1 MPTKNWFKK
10 DALPFKILTQPTSK
24 NVVKWFDEE
33 TEVLDNEELILLL
46 RVRGGINTATVG
58 CVLLGIFMTIVMVI
72 ALLFYGW
79 EKFGGKGFFY
89 TLSAPFIAAI
99 VSYLYGFILP
109 TKKIELKRYTG
120 KMTYPSYGFY
130 PHMTLTFTQATVY
143 KSLISGPDATIGGY
157 KLAARNPYNT
167 GVGKGNYDLAPADP
181 EEWWSYFVW
190 YMDKN
195 RPLPPGKAFD
205 PYREKDFERR
215 KAEGF
220 PKPLYKSNILTPEA
234 TKEQQKEREKIGG
247 W

>member
-10 DALPFKILTQPTSK
+10 DALPFKILTQPTPK
-24 NVVKWFDEE
+24 NVVNWFDDEIE
-33 TEVLDNEELILLL
+33 GLDDEELILIL
-46 RVRGGINTATVG
+46 RARGGINMPTVLCLFLTVFSFLVS
-58 CVLLGIFMTIVMVI
+58 CVFNIFMDGFTFKMTLQTSSMFLI
-72 ALLFYGW
+72 AG
-79 EKFGGKGFFY
+79 
-89 TLSAPFIAAI
+89 II
-99 VSYLYGFILP
+99 SYLFGFILP
-109 TKKIELKRYTG
+109 TKKIVLKRFTG

-130 PHMTLTFTQATVY
+130 PHMTLTFTQARVY
-143 KSLISGPDATIGGY
+143 KSLISGPDATIAGH

-195 RPLPPGKAFD
+195 RPLPQGKAFD
-205 PYREKDFERR
+205 PYREKDYERR

-220 PKPLYKSNILTPEA
+220 PKPLYKSNIPTPEA
-234 TKEQQKEREKIGG
+234 TPEQQKEREKIGG

>member
-1 MPTKNWFKK
+1 MPTKHWFKK
-10 DALPFKILTQPTSK
+10 DTLPFKILTQPTPK
-24 NVVKWFDEE
+24 NVINWFDEE
-33 TEVLDNEELILLL
+33 IEGLDDEKLILILKSRGFSMMGTAFFVLWIIMIIFLMILSLFSEKLKINLDFFLYSTPLL
-46 RVRGGINTATVG
+46 IV
-58 CVLLGIFMTIVMVI
+58 GIFLWVYNLIT
-72 ALLFYGW
+72 
-79 EKFGGKGFFY
+79 
-89 TLSAPFIAAI
+89 
-99 VSYLYGFILP
+99 P
-109 TKKIELKRYTG
+109 TKKLELKRLSG

-130 PHMTLTFTQATVY
+130 PHMTLTFTKATVY

-195 RPLPPGKAFD
+195 RPLPSGKAFD

-220 PKPLYKSNILTPEA
+220 PKPLYPSDIPTPEA
-234 TKEQQKEREKIGG
+234 TKEQQKEREQIGG

>member
-1 MPTKNWFKK
+1 MPTKQWFKK
-10 DALPFKILTQPTSK
+10 DALPFKILMQPTPK
-24 NVVKWFDEE
+24 NVVEWFDEE
-33 TEVLDNEELILLL
+33 TEGLDDEELILIL
-46 RVRGGINTATVG
+46 RARGGINTATMG
-58 CVLLGIFMTIVMVI
+58 CVFLTIFMFIVCSVFT
-72 ALLFYGW
+72 LFMD
-79 EKFGGKGFFY
+79 GFTFKM
-89 TLSAPFIAAI
+89 TLQITLYCLI
-99 VSYLYGFILP
+99 VSIISYLYGFILP
-109 TKKIELKRYTG
+109 TKKIVLKRYSG

-130 PHMTLTFTQATVY
+130 PHMTLTFTQVTVY

-220 PKPLYKSNILTPEA
+220 PKPLYPSDIPTPEA
-234 TKEQQKEREKIGG
+234 TKEQQAERKRIGG